1 MVFLPCGFFCVP
13 LWSLLWLNALS
24 HLEQAYDFSPMW
36 VLSWVF
42 MWSLLLNFLSHFEQG
57 WDFSTVW
64 VLWCVYK
71 CELWPNLFSHSVQTN
86 GFSPVWA
93 LSRIFKCLIPWPHF
107 EQVYGLSPKWIL
119 SFIFEEPVSKNADLH
134 LMMQAIVFWSVC
146 IISCLFRI
154 YSCFKC
160 NKAFT
165 EKYWL
170 QNMIFQWTM
179 WQVCHYTW
187 TDMKGSIQERSH
199 LPVGC
204 N

>member
-1 MVFLPCGFFCVP
+1 M
-13 LWSLLWLNALS
+13 
-24 HLEQAYDFSPMW
+24 
-36 VLSWVF
+36 
-42 MWSLLLNFLSHFEQG
+42 
-57 WDFSTVW
+57 W
-64 VLWCVYK
+64 VLWCVYN

-93 LSRIFKCLIPWPHF
+93 LSRIFKCSLLLIPWPHF
-107 EQVYGLSPKWIL
+107 EQVYGFSPKWIL
-119 SFIFEEPVSKNADLH
+119 SCIFEESVSKNADSH
-134 LMMQAIVFWSVC
+134 LMQAIVFWSVC

-154 YSCFKC
+154 DSCFKC

-204 N
+204 NYNLSFLW